1 MSFLV
6 EDILNLFVSDAL
18 IIVLWSYHGNKI
30 DKLGKMI
37 SSQFPTEAY
46 ITNCECCRI
55 NATIHSKSSLEQS
68 SSLHNQLHD
77 TVNPKHL

>member
-6 EDILNLFVSDAL
+6 EDILNLFVSDAS

-37 SSQFPTEAY
+37 WSQFPTKVL
-46 ITNCECCRI
+46 TNTTEI
-55 NATIHSKSSLEQS
+55 G
-68 SSLHNQLHD
+68 
-77 TVNPKHL
+77 

>member
-6 EDILNLFVSDAL
+6 EDILNLFVSDAS

-37 SSQFPTEAY
+37 WSQFPTVGKNMAG
-46 ITNCECCRI
+46 IG
-55 NATIHSKSSLEQS
+55 
-68 SSLHNQLHD
+68 
-77 TVNPKHL
+77 